1 MTDRII
7 HNIPSGEVS
16 TDYSEPTSP
25 PNGIDG
31 ARELLIAAG
40 KLESAETLLLDP
52 RPASVLEAEQLLG
65 EAAECIRSHE
75 LQVSD
80 VANQANTCAEQAF
93 ALQSTLRR
101 LLVLLQGALRVQWHR
116 MRRTGL
122 YIETYT
128 SGGKTKVCVPRNPR
142 LDVKI

>member
-1 MTDRII
+1 MTHRLVG
-7 HNIPSGEVS
+7 NIPSGEDS
-16 TDYSEPTSP
+16 TDYSEPISP
-25 PNGIDG
+25 PNDITG

-52 RPASVLEAEQLLG
+52 TPVSVLEAEQLLD
-65 EAAECIRSHE
+65 EAADCIRSHE
-75 LQVSD
+75 LQVSEAAD
-80 VANQANTCAEQAF
+80 QANTCAEQAF
-93 ALQSTLRR
+93 ELQSTLRR

-128 SGGKTKVCVPRNPR
+128 SGGKTKVCVHRNPR